1 MATTVNSI
9 DARLKPAGYQ
19 QITDLSSA
27 EALPS
32 LPATGVVLVL
42 VQAESQDIRWRDDGT
57 DPTASVGMVIEAGQ
71 MLAYTG
77 NPAAL
82 KLIETTA
89 SAKANISYY
98 KL

>member
-1 MATTVNSI
+1 MATNVYSL
-9 DARLKPAGYQ
+9 DAKLTPAGYQ

-32 LPATGVVLVL
+32 LPSTGVVLVL

-71 MLAYTG
+71 TLAYTG
-77 NPAAL
+77 NPAVL
-82 KLIETTA
+82 KLIEAAA

-98 KL
+98 KR